1 MTAEIRLH
9 LIQILDALYLIAEL
23 DNKEI
28 NYKVNLKERKTMKD
42 EQ

>member
-1 MTAEIRLH
+1 VTAEIRLH